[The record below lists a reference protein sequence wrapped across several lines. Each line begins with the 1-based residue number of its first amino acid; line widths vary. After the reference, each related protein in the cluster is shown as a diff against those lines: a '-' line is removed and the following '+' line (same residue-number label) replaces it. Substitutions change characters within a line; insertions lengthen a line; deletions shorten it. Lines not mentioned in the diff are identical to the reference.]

1 MPTII
6 FNPEISESELKDLI
20 KDASLLKR
28 ITEEDEQQPRKSY
41 RQYMT
46 AQEFKAA
53 RNSMGVSQSQLA
65 KLMGV
70 STSRTIR
77 MWENNEREV
86 SGCAA
91 VLLRWLAYG
100 IHPSENK

>member
-1 MPTII
+1 M
-6 FNPEISESELKDLI
+6 NDLP
-20 KDASLLKR
+20 KQSF
-28 ITEEDEQQPRKSY
+28 

-46 AQEFKAA
+46 AKEFKRA
-53 RNSMGVSQSQLA
+53 RHSMGVSQSQLA

-77 MWENNEREV
+77 MWENDEREV

-100 IHPSENK
+100 IRPTLDG